1 MQDNLRIM
9 DWLHEKWRKY
19 MTGNNWIIRGGTL
32 VEAGQVRRGDL
43 RITGGIIREEGIG
56 LAGRP
61 DHGELD
67 ATGRFVFPGLVNTHT
82 HLFQVLLKGLGKDLV
97 LGDWLNAAVRPFIHR
112 MEPED
117 FYWAALLGLM
127 DMIESGVTTALD
139 YMYANGHPESMG
151 QVIRAYR
158 DLGLMPLVAR
168 GWSEKRV
175 DFTTEKKTWEETGA
189 VLKVVEDLER
199 NYPDARIPLAPTAL
213 WAMEDSGIR
222 QLEEF
227 VRGTDRLVTMHIN
240 ETLHDNRDS
249 QERLGANVVPY
260 LDSRGLLGPG
270 FLGVHGVWLD
280 RQDMDTLAAR
290 GAGLSYNPVSNMLL
304 GSGVA
309 PVGELLSRGVP
320 VSLGTDGAASN
331 DTQNMLE
338 VLKMGSLLQKVAAR
352 DPRQGSAPA
361 LLEMATRLGA
371 RSLGLSER
379 TGSLKEGFSADLFLF
394 NPRTTG
400 TTPAGDPV
408 SSLIYASGKDN
419 IEEVLVSGRIIKTKG
434 GDLPIGKEQV
444 MLKVWEISRRLVL

>member
-1 MQDNLRIM
+1 
-9 DWLHEKWRKY
+9 

-43 RITGGIIREEGIG
+43 RITGGIIREEGMG

-175 DFTTEKKTWEETGA
+175 DFTTE
-189 VLKVVEDLER
+189 
-199 NYPDARIPLAPTAL
+199 
-213 WAMEDSGIR
+213 
-222 QLEEF
+222 
-227 VRGTDRLVTMHIN
+227 
-240 ETLHDNRDS
+240 
-249 QERLGANVVPY
+249 
-260 LDSRGLLGPG
+260 
-270 FLGVHGVWLD
+270 
-280 RQDMDTLAAR
+280 
-290 GAGLSYNPVSNMLL
+290 
-304 GSGVA
+304 
-309 PVGELLSRGVP
+309 
-320 VSLGTDGAASN
+320 
-331 DTQNMLE
+331 
-338 VLKMGSLLQKVAAR
+338 
-352 DPRQGSAPA
+352 
-361 LLEMATRLGA
+361 
-371 RSLGLSER
+371 
-379 TGSLKEGFSADLFLF
+379 
-394 NPRTTG
+394 
-400 TTPAGDPV
+400 
-408 SSLIYASGKDN
+408 
-419 IEEVLVSGRIIKTKG
+419 
-434 GDLPIGKEQV
+434 
-444 MLKVWEISRRLVL
+444 